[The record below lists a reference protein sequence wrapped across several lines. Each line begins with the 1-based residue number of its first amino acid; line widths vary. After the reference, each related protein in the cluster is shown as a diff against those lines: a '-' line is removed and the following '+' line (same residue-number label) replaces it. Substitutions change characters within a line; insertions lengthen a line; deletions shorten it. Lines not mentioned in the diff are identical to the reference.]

1 MSSEAGS
8 GSVMRPT
15 PTHYER
21 LKVPPSA
28 SSEELRRAYRA
39 MAMRWHPDR
48 LRKVAQEGGPAV
60 ADKLRRNAAESM
72 ALINAAYD
80 VLRDPEKRHAYDV
93 SLFHGSPHAASHP
106 AASTA
111 FQAAHAPA
119 SRAVRRT
126 ADHRRK
132 PHLAPHWVGLGLAL
146 CSLLL
151 FTSGWALY
159 RTLNEDIELEL
170 AMRGGLPTLAHTAQT
185 PRHVLDGDPLP
196 LATDEGLQSFGL
208 TRTH

>member
-1 MSSEAGS
+1 MSSEAAS
-8 GSVMRPT
+8 GSVMRRT

-21 LKVPPSA
+21 LKVSPSA
-28 SSEELRRAYRA
+28 SADELRRAYRA

-93 SLFHGSPHAASHP
+93 SLYQVGAQTHP
-106 AASTA
+106 AAARGHPTDVDR
-111 FQAAHAPA
+111 QRA
-119 SRAVRRT
+119 SRAVHRN

-159 RTLNEDIELEL
+159 RTLNEDVELEL

-196 LATDEGLQSFGL
+196 LATDEGLRAFGL